1 MSENPYIGIDLG
13 TNKTCVA
20 IFEKGKIDIIPNE
33 LGERTTPSYV
43 AFSDSQKLIGDPAKT
58 QMNNNPKN
66 TLFNL
71 MRLLGKK
78 YDDPFIQENKKYFP
92 FEIVQDLSSGLAQV
106 QVTYK
111 NEKKKYFIEEILA
124 LELQQIK
131 RNASN
136 YLKKEV
142 KDTIISVPNC
152 FNLAQRMIIKDAAA
166 IAGLDAINIIDTSC
180 SIYMYHYLN
189 GKDKNSQ
196 KEEKVLIFD
205 LGAGFFNASVLSI
218 EEALLEVKAQTG
230 KNLGG
235 EDFDNKLVEYC
246 AKEFKNKTSKD
257 IFQNPKALM
266 RLKTQCENAKKI
278 LSSTSKTN
286 IQLDNLID
294 GQDLNIE
301 ITREKFEQLCNE
313 LFENFV
319 PCLENLLKDAKMK
332 KEEINEIL
340 LIGGSTRIPKI
351 QSILRDFFNGKKLNN
366 SLNPEENVAYGAAI
380 QAAVSGN
387 YKDEFIENLI
397 LLKVIPISLGFEG
410 EGGVMNIIL
419 PRNNTIPCKKTIIV
433 KTTEDN
439 QKSFLCKIY
448 EGENQLTK
456 DNHFIGRI
464 KLDGL
469 PLKPKGQV
477 EIEITFDIDAVLYF
491 TITLVELSTGIN
503 AKMVMNYE
511 IERLDENYRKKLI
524 MEYQNEYQKN
534 EKEICIEDKVE
545 EIFGWIKSNRNA
557 SNDEINNKKK
567 ELIDFMK
574 NLI

>member
-1 MSENPYIGIDLG
+1 M
-13 TNKTCVA
+13 
-20 IFEKGKIDIIPNE
+20 
-33 LGERTTPSYV
+33 
-43 AFSDSQKLIGDPAKT
+43 
-58 QMNNNPKN
+58 
-66 TLFNL
+66 
-71 MRLLGKK
+71 
-78 YDDPFIQENKKYFP
+78 
-92 FEIVQDLSSGLAQV
+92 
-106 QVTYK
+106 
-111 NEKKKYFIEEILA
+111 
-124 LELQQIK
+124 
-131 RNASN
+131 
-136 YLKKEV
+136 
-142 KDTIISVPNC
+142 
-152 FNLAQRMIIKDAAA
+152 
-166 IAGLDAINIIDTSC
+166 
-180 SIYMYHYLN
+180 
-189 GKDKNSQ
+189 
-196 KEEKVLIFD
+196 
-205 LGAGFFNASVLSI
+205 VLSL
-218 EEALLEVKAQTG
+218 EEGLYEVKAQTG
-230 KNLGG
+230 INLGG
-235 EDFDNKLVEYC
+235 EDFDNKLIEYC

-266 RLKTQCENAKKI
+266 RLKSQCENAKKI
-278 LSSTSKTN
+278 LSAASKTS
-286 IQLDNLID
+286 IELDNLMD
-294 GQDLNIE
+294 GQDLSIE
-301 ITREKFEQLCNE
+301 ITREQFEQLCND

-351 QSILRDFFNGKKLNN
+351 QSILKDFFNGKKPNN
-366 SLNPEENVAYGAAI
+366 ILNPEESIAYGAAI

-477 EIEITFDIDAVLYF
+477 EIEIIFDIEAVLYF